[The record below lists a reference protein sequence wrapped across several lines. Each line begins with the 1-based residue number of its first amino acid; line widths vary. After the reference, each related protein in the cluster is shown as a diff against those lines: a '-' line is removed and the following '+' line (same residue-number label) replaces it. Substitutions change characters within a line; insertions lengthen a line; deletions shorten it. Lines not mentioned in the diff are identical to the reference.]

1 MMVNVFTTRSEC
13 SCLQQDA
20 QKSVGLLAFS
30 VPWTSWHRNFFCK
43 LHSWWYQLEQVGW
56 PPTCQQVLRA
66 TKQYADRLRYCS
78 WIVGFRWF
86 RAWFSCS
93 CIPIQMMED
102 DDLQAAPCLGFS
114 GALHKQLHAL
124 CFVRALQSICCAK
137 FSQQNTPKCHYSFCI
152 NWMRIELHSF
162 KRCGF
167 PKGLAGVTLNCE
179 VHLVRDHLLV
189 GIYFSAP
196 SPLFVSWLT
205 WDHHPT
211 QAF

>member
-1 MMVNVFTTRSEC
+1 MPCV
-13 SCLQQDA
+13 
-20 QKSVGLLAFS
+20 LLGPYS
-30 VPWTSWHRNFFCK
+30 
-43 LHSWWYQLEQVGW
+43 Q
-56 PPTCQQVLRA
+56 
-66 TKQYADRLRYCS
+66 
-78 WIVGFRWF
+78 
-86 RAWFSCS
+86 
-93 CIPIQMMED
+93 
-102 DDLQAAPCLGFS
+102 
-114 GALHKQLHAL
+114 
-124 CFVRALQSICCAK
+124 FVCAK
-137 FSQQNTPKCHYSFCI
+137 FSQQNTPKCHYSYLGFCI

-211 QAF
+211 QAFWLMFFTRRLLAYIWGSILHIMMEKDVSQETPQTSLNGGSAAFACLAPFCGPSGGRWLRCWPRRVRPTWYAGSLRLWK